1 MGIVFII
8 FALLIFSNTGDARPV
23 SYPGGSTVMIF
34 SNNVKDSLYY
44 HYSPS
49 QKYSVGIERVKF
61 NYFDQNYSF
70 LRFTYLMNRK
80 NTQNSQRNLYFQSG
94 LSLNGLNNHF
104 YGIHGDWETRR
115 WFSGFG
121 YRQENNDFDNYN
133 EQFLQLGLAPYLG
146 DYGDFHTWIMMKT
159 KRNSLS
165 GSWSTYPLLKFFKGD
180 LLMEFG
186 YDNKT
191 SLDAHLMYRF

>member
-1 MGIVFII
+1 MGIVFSALII
-8 FALLIFSNTGDARPV
+8 ILFPSVSETRPI
-23 SYPGGSTVMIF
+23 SYPGGSTIMIF

-49 QKYSVGIERVKF
+49 HKYSVGLERLKF
-61 NYFDQNYSF
+61 NYFDQSYSY
-70 LRFTYLMNRK
+70 LRFTYLMDRK

-94 LSLNGLNNHF
+94 IDLHGLHNYF

-121 YRQENNDFDNYN
+121 FKRENNELKNFN
-133 EQFLQLGLAPYLG
+133 ETFLQLGFAPYLG
-146 DYGDFHTWIMMKT
+146 NYGDFHTWIMMKT
-159 KRNSLS
+159 KKNSLS

-180 LLMEFG
+180 FLMELG
-186 YDNKT
+186 YGNKT
-191 SLDAHLMYRF
+191 NLDAHFMYRF